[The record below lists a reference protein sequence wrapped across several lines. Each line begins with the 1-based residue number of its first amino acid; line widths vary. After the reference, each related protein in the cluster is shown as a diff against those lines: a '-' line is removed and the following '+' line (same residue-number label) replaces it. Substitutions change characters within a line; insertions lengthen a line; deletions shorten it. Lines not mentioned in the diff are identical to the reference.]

1 MVAYLVEFYRR
12 LAAFCKVRGSYEQPA
27 PARYVGLRGT
37 TLAARRALNN
47 LVHPFALPFERGV
60 LRWSVVPRS
69 FAHIGGG
76 AWSRARSRTLAK
88 VLLFR
93 SCFLFPRFVS
103 HPSQVFTDLYRF
115 EEERE

>member
-47 LVHPFALPFERGV
+47 LVHPFALPFKRGV
-60 LRWSVVPRS
+60 LRWSMVPRS
-69 FAHIGGG
+69 FAHFGEGI
-76 AWSRARSRTLAK
+76 A
-88 VLLFR
+88 F
-93 SCFLFPRFVS
+93 
-103 HPSQVFTDLYRF
+103 
-115 EEERE
+115 